1 MELDRLG
8 GGGGGYPSSSSRGG
22 GVFSGSRDYL
32 DEDDEDIEVL

>member
-8 GGGGGYPSSSSRGG
+8 SGGGYSSSSRGSG

-32 DEDDEDIEVL
+32 DEDDDIEVI